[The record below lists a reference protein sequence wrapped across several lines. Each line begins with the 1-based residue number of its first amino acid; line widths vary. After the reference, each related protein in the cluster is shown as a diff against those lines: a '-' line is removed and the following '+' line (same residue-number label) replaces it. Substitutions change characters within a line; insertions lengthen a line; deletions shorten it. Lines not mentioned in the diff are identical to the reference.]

1 MTQPSKR
8 DIFRPVELIVLSAVM
23 ALFVGLTVLLSTR
36 SPLLAVIFF
45 GVAFI
50 VVLVVIAM
58 LVLTFKPNKSEQTE
72 LDDDEL
78 PPHTA
83 RVESARYEPRR
94 ARLSGP

>member
-1 MTQPSKR
+1 MNQPSKR
-8 DIFRPVELIVLSAVM
+8 DVFKPVELIVLAAVM
-23 ALFVGLTVLLSTR
+23 ALFVGLAVLLATR

-58 LVLTFKPNKSEQTE
+58 MVLTFKPNKSEQLE

-78 PPHTA
+78 PPAPSSH
-83 RVESARYEPRR
+83 
-94 ARLSGP
+94 

>member
-8 DIFRPVELIVLSAVM
+8 DVFKPVELIVLSAVM
-23 ALFVGLTVLLSTR
+23 ALFVGLTVLLATR
-36 SPLLAVIFF
+36 NPLLSVIFF

-58 LVLTFKPNKSEQTE
+58 MVLTFKPNKSEQTE

-78 PPHTA
+78 PPSVH
-83 RVESARYEPRR
+83 
-94 ARLSGP
+94 

>member
-8 DIFRPVELIVLSAVM
+8 DVFKPVELIVLSAVM

-36 SPLLAVIFF
+36 NPLLAVIFF

-58 LVLTFKPNKSEQTE
+58 MVLTFKPNKDEQTE
-72 LDDDEL
+72 LDDEEL
-78 PPHTA
+78 PP
-83 RVESARYEPRR
+83 
-94 ARLSGP
+94 SGH

>member
-8 DIFRPVELIVLSAVM
+8 DVFKPVELLVLAAVM
-23 ALFVGLTVLLSTR
+23 ALFVGLTVLLATR

-58 LVLTFKPNKSEQTE
+58 MVLTFKPNKSEQTE
-72 LDDDEL
+72 LDDEDL
-78 PPHTA
+78 PPSSH
-83 RVESARYEPRR
+83 
-94 ARLSGP
+94 

>member
-8 DIFRPVELIVLSAVM
+8 DVFKPVELIVLSAVM

-36 SPLLAVIFF
+36 NPLLAVIFF

-58 LVLTFKPNKSEQTE
+58 LVLTFKPNKDEQTE
-72 LDDDEL
+72 LDDEL
-78 PPHTA
+78 PP
-83 RVESARYEPRR
+83 SAH
-94 ARLSGP
+94 

>member
-8 DIFRPVELIVLSAVM
+8 DVFKPVELIVLSAVM
-23 ALFVGLTVLLSTR
+23 ALFVGLTVLLATR
-36 SPLLAVIFF
+36 NPLLAVIFF

-58 LVLTFKPNKSEQTE
+58 MVLTFKPNKSEQTE

-78 PPHTA
+78 PP
-83 RVESARYEPRR
+83 
-94 ARLSGP
+94 SGH

>member
-8 DIFRPVELIVLSAVM
+8 DVFKPVELIVLSAVM
-23 ALFVGLTVLLSTR
+23 ALFVGLAVLLSTR
-36 SPLLAVIFF
+36 NPLLAVIFF

-58 LVLTFKPNKSEQTE
+58 MVLTFKPNKSEQTE

-78 PPHTA
+78 SP
-83 RVESARYEPRR
+83 
-94 ARLSGP
+94 SGH

>member
-8 DIFRPVELIVLSAVM
+8 DVFKPVELIVLSAVM
-23 ALFVGLTVLLSTR
+23 ALFVGLTVLLATR
-36 SPLLAVIFF
+36 NPLLAVIFF

-58 LVLTFKPNKSEQTE
+58 MVLTFKPNKSEQTE

-78 PPHTA
+78 PPAPSSH
-83 RVESARYEPRR
+83 
-94 ARLSGP
+94 

>member
-8 DIFRPVELIVLSAVM
+8 DVFKPVELIVLSAVL

-58 LVLTFKPNKSEQTE
+58 MVLTFKPNKDEQTE

-78 PPHTA
+78 PP
-83 RVESARYEPRR
+83 
-94 ARLSGP
+94 SGH

>member
-8 DIFRPVELIVLSAVM
+8 DVFKPVELIVLSAVL

-58 LVLTFKPNKSEQTE
+58 MVLTFKPNKSEQTE

-78 PPHTA
+78 PP
-83 RVESARYEPRR
+83 
-94 ARLSGP
+94 SGH

>member
-8 DIFRPVELIVLSAVM
+8 DVFKPVELIVLSAVM
-23 ALFVGLTVLLSTR
+23 ALFVGLAVLLSTR
-36 SPLLAVIFF
+36 NPLLAVIFF

-58 LVLTFKPNKSEQTE
+58 MVLTFKPNKSEQTE

-78 PPHTA
+78 PP
-83 RVESARYEPRR
+83 
-94 ARLSGP
+94 SGH

>member
-8 DIFRPVELIVLSAVM
+8 DVFKPVELIVLSAVM
-23 ALFVGLTVLLSTR
+23 ALFVGLAVLLSTR
-36 SPLLAVIFF
+36 NPLLAVIFF

-78 PPHTA
+78 PP
-83 RVESARYEPRR
+83 
-94 ARLSGP
+94 SGH

>member
-8 DIFRPVELIVLSAVM
+8 DVFKPVELIVLSAVM

-58 LVLTFKPNKSEQTE
+58 MVLTFKPNKSEQTE

-78 PPHTA
+78 PP
-83 RVESARYEPRR
+83 
-94 ARLSGP
+94 SGH

>member
-8 DIFRPVELIVLSAVM
+8 DVFKPVELIVLSAVL

-50 VVLVVIAM
+50 VVLVVVAM
-58 LVLTFKPNKSEQTE
+58 LVLTFKPNKDEQTE
-72 LDDDEL
+72 LDDEV
-78 PPHTA
+78 PP
-83 RVESARYEPRR
+83 
-94 ARLSGP
+94 SGH